1 MRGLARDARAHT
13 AIVPLRV
20 GPGGAR
26 APLDEERIDDA
37 PVGPDET
44 QRKLAPHPLPQG
56 PEPLLAHLPDRELEH
71 APRLVRVRVDYEG
84 PPLGQAPLEPEHPVP
99 PAAEGREEAF
109 RLRLTSMHDLIAGRL
124 WDGNALLP
132 QTVERPPDI
141 LPDLSVLR
149 ARLEPDQERGD
160 G

>member
-1 MRGLARDARAHT
+1 M
-13 AIVPLRV
+13 
-20 GPGGAR
+20 
-26 APLDEERIDDA
+26 
-37 PVGPDET
+37 
-44 QRKLAPHPLPQG
+44 
-56 PEPLLAHLPDRELEH
+56 
-71 APRLVRVRVDYEG
+71 RVDHEG